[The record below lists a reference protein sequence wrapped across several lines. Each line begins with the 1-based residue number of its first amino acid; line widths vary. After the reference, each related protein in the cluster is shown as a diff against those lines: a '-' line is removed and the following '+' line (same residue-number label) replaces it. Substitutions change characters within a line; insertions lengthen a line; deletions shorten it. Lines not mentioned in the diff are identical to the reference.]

1 MSKKIVIC
9 FDGTG
14 NEYRA
19 SKNTNVVKLFCALKK
34 DDPTTQIAFYDPGV
48 GTISAPGAQT
58 WIVKSMTKILGLVF
72 GYGIFRN
79 IADAYLYLMNQYE
92 GPDNEIYLFG
102 FSRGAY
108 SARSLAGM
116 LHFCGLLQKGSDN
129 LVPYA
134 LKVYTQRKVKRPK
147 WAYGWRSPA
156 FYFLL
161 PFLWLF
167 KCTEPDWH
175 RAGGF
180 KRTFARECKP
190 HFVGIWD
197 TVKSVGWFRRRVVLP
212 YTANHPHI
220 NFGRHAVSID
230 EKRSQYRPNPWGY
243 KNKYPEGPKDKDI
256 QQVWF
261 VGVHS
266 DVGGSYEESALS
278 DIAFQ
283 WVLDGAKKHGLLI
296 DQNELN
302 RLGLSPDPLEK
313 KHNPLV
319 PLWWVLGWWRRT
331 IPDGAWIHDSVR
343 ERMQKTKAD
352 EAIKTYEPTMP
363 SRAVFVK

>member
-1 MSKKIVIC
+1 
-9 FDGTG
+9 
-14 NEYRA
+14 
-19 SKNTNVVKLFCALKK
+19 
-34 DDPTTQIAFYDPGV
+34 
-48 GTISAPGAQT
+48 
-58 WIVKSMTKILGLVF
+58 
-72 GYGIFRN
+72 
-79 IADAYLYLMNQYE
+79 
-92 GPDNEIYLFG
+92 
-102 FSRGAY
+102 
-108 SARSLAGM
+108 
-116 LHFCGLLQKGSDN
+116 
-129 LVPYA
+129 
-134 LKVYTQRKVKRPK
+134 
-147 WAYGWRSPA
+147 
-156 FYFLL
+156 
-161 PFLWLF
+161 
-167 KCTEPDWH
+167 
-175 RAGGF
+175 
-180 KRTFARECKP
+180 
-190 HFVGIWD
+190 VGIWD

-266 DVGGSYEESALS
+266 DVGGSYEESGLS

-302 RLGLSPDPLEK
+302 RLRLSPDPLEK

-343 ERMQKTKAD
+343 DRMQKTKAD
-352 EAIKTYEPTMP
+352 EAIKTYEPTIP
-363 SRAVFVK
+363 SGVDFVR